1 MATLLSG
8 LYQQTTP
15 KVFVSY
21 HHAGDQYWYNQFSSL
36 FHDRFEIITDNSLD
50 REIESTNTS
59 YLRRA
64 IREQNI
70 TGTSVTIVLCGRE
83 TMKRRWVDWEINM
96 TLNKEHGLL
105 GIALPEPYHAKGSD
119 GGCVVPDRFFK
130 NYQSGFAHWINW
142 SNDPTTV
149 YNAIMEARKR
159 SSNTGLIRN
168 SDPLMQRSKP

>member
-1 MATLLSG
+1 MSPSLLDS
-8 LYQQTTP
+8 LYPSMTKP

-21 HHAGDQYWYNQFSSL
+21 HHDGDQYWYDRFSDL

-59 YLRRA
+59 YIRRA

-83 TMKRRWVDWEINM
+83 TMNRRWVDWEINM

-105 GIALPEPYHAKGSD
+105 GIVLPNHAADLQGRYM
-119 GGCVVPDRFFK
+119 VPDRLHL
-130 NYQSGFAHWINW
+130 NVQSGFAYFIQW
-142 SNDPTTV
+142 SNDPATV
-149 YNAIMEARKR
+149 YNAIMEARRR
-159 SSNTGLIRN
+159 STSTDLIRN
-168 SDPLMQRSKP
+168 NTPVMQRSR